1 MIIDLQLN
9 QGSAPWS
16 QLHEAALAAEDAGFS
31 NLWNL
36 DHFSGE
42 MFGSSSMMECF
53 TSLAAWAATTST
65 IGLGTLVANVNN
77 RQPGLLANAVSS
89 IQEISGNRF
98 TLGIGSGA
106 SPSGPYGAEHAAL
119 GIELLPTMAKRH
131 ARLVEVVEAMRSIWS
146 HDRDKAFD
154 GFPKP
159 SVQPRIIVGINSSEL
174 ARIAGATTDGVN
186 TRFNHPDR
194 SELLRVAREASG
206 NRADFDT
213 SVWSW
218 FEPEYADPS
227 HPFHQELIADGV
239 TRLIMF
245 EKVAPRVDVI
255 ASTRKYLR

>member
-1 MIIDLQLN
+1 
-9 QGSAPWS
+9 
-16 QLHEAALAAEDAGFS
+16 
-31 NLWNL
+31 
-36 DHFSGE
+36 
-42 MFGSSSMMECF
+42 
-53 TSLAAWAATTST
+53 
-65 IGLGTLVANVNN
+65 
-77 RQPGLLANAVSS
+77 
-89 IQEISGNRF
+89 
-98 TLGIGSGA
+98 
-106 SPSGPYGAEHAAL
+106 
-119 GIELLPTMAKRH
+119 
-131 ARLVEVVEAMRSIWS
+131 
-146 HDRDKAFD
+146 
-154 GFPKP
+154 
-159 SVQPRIIVGINSSEL
+159 VQPRIIVGINSSEL

-227 HPFHQELIADGV
+227 HPFHQELVADGV